1 MDEKLWR
8 IVPVVPTDGD
18 REVVDEVN
26 AHDCEY
32 ALAIWRVAQA
42 RKCREERVAGACN
55 RVRAW
60 VEYER
65 RTRSGRMLP
74 EELREFRKLLGWE
87 PLQGPWKAFA
97 NYMENRIGSWGEK
110 VGGYLRGL
118 PVGQFDE
125 HGARVVDKRRKDG
138 RLIGHER
145 DEIYAHLSRLIA
157 ELPDG
162 WDPRP
167 VRRFVPGM
175 PSDRKGVYLSSPFY
189 RWVG

>member
-26 AHDCEY
+26 AQDCAY
-32 ALAIWRVAQA
+32 ALAIWRVAHA

-74 EELREFRKLLGWE
+74 DELREFRRLLRWE
-87 PLQGPWKAFA
+87 PLRGPWVAFSEF
-97 NYMENRIGSWGEK
+97 MEDRVGSWPERA
-110 VGGYLRGL
+110 GGYVRGL
-118 PVGQFDE
+118 QYGRFDE
-125 HGARVVDKRRKDG
+125 HGVRVADDDG

-157 ELPDG
+157 ELPST

-175 PSDRKGVYLSSPFY
+175 PSDRKGIYLSSPFY